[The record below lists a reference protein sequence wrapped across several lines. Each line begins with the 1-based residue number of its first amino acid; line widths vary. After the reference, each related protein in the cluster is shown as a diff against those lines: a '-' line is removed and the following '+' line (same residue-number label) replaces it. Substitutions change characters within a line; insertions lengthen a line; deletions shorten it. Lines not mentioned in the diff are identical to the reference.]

1 MKTQTETQ
9 TESEAI
15 FYHVHWGGGVCLSA
29 CWDAT
34 PPGAGTPPEADT
46 PPVAGTPP
54 QQTAT
59 VADGTHPT
67 GMHSRCLCFSFKFC
81 GR

>member
-9 TESEAI
+9 TETEVI
-15 FYHVHWGGGVCLSA
+15 FYHVHGGVLPQCMLG
-29 CWDAT
+29 CHYPP

-46 PPVAGTPP
+46 PPGAGTP

-67 GMHSRCLCFSFKFC
+67 GMHYCCLCFSFKFC